1 LLVIDANVLID
12 YPSGDA
18 GWIAI
23 PTSTLV
29 GSNGWDR
36 YIVLANRNEDAYHA
50 SLGLEGPVGVGA
62 RARGSSR
69 ESDAA
74 TELVE

>member
-1 LLVIDANVLID
+1 MLVIDANVLID

-36 YIVLANRNEDAYHA
+36 YIVLANRNETRIMRLSDLNGQWVWALVHA
-50 SLGLEGPVGVGA
+50 GQWGK
-62 RARGSSR
+62 
-69 ESDAA
+69 
-74 TELVE
+74 